1 MTPTSIHTRLH
12 SIGRNS
18 VHVSEKGQVTI
29 PKHIRVAAG
38 VLPGSEV
45 TFAIEAGNIVIS
57 KLASGIKTDRREQL
71 RAAAAKVRQSMN
83 PAFRQMPAADV
94 MASLRADEPAE
105 PQVHGQP

>member
-1 MTPTSIHTRLH
+1 M
-12 SIGRNS
+12 
-18 VHVSEKGQVTI
+18 HVSEKGQVTI

-94 MASLRADEPAE
+94 MAFLRADEPAE
-105 PQVHGQP
+105 PQAHGQP

>member
-1 MTPTSIHTRLH
+1 M
-12 SIGRNS
+12 
-18 VHVSEKGQVTI
+18 HVTEKGQVTI

-45 TFAIEAGNIVIS
+45 TFAIEAGKIVIS

-71 RAAAAKVRQSMN
+71 RAAAANVRQSMN

-94 MASLRADEPAE
+94 MAFLRADEPAE
-105 PQVHGQP
+105 PQAHGQP